1 MKMTASTPSDQRMR
15 SYWMQMDGERTT
27 LELRELPL
35 PQPGPQQLL
44 VRMHAASLNRGEFL
58 VGGLHKAGAPKA
70 IGMEGAGQV
79 VTAPVGSRWRSGD
92 RVMGRCPGAFAD
104 YALIDESEALP
115 VAAGL
120 SWAQAASVPL
130 VFLVVHDMLVLQGRL
145 APGEWMLVNGVS
157 SGVGVAA
164 LQLAKALDARVI
176 GTSGS
181 ADKLA
186 RLKAIGLDVG
196 LCTRGADFH
205 EAVLQ
210 ATAGQ
215 GANLVINTVGGSVFA
230 EDVRS
235 MAFQGRLATVGYVD
249 GVLNAQI
256 DLQAL
261 HAKRLTVFGVSNK
274 LRSPQQRA
282 DGVPAF
288 AAGVLPLLADGRIKP
303 LVDRVFPFEQL
314 QQAKDCMEA
323 NLHLGKLVL
332 AMHPA

>member
-1 MKMTASTPSDQRMR
+1 MKMTASTASDQRMR

-70 IGMEGAGQV
+70 IGMEGAGEV
-79 VTAPVGSRWRSGD
+79 VTAPVGSRFRSGD
-92 RVMGRCPGAFAD
+92 RVMGRCPAAFSD
-104 YALIDESEALP
+104 YTLMDESEALP

-145 APGEWMLVNGVS
+145 ARGEWMLVNGVS

-196 LCTRGADFH
+196 LCTRGADFQ

-235 MAFQGRLATVGYVD
+235 MAFEGRLATVGYVD

-261 HAKRLTVFGVSNK
+261 HAKRLTLFGVSNK